1 LSFCFGAAALPT
13 AAMKLVATGDDS
25 VFAIL
30 TPYLFVV
37 GNLMIAAIAT
47 VTIVLIAK
55 GRLLQN

>member
-1 LSFCFGAAALPT
+1 
-13 AAMKLVATGDDS
+13 MKLVATGDDS